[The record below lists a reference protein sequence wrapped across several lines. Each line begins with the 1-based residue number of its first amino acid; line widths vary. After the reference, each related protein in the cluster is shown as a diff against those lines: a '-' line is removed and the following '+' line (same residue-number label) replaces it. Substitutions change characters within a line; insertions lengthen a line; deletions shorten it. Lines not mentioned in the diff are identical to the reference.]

1 MIDNLQLGLSVAFT
15 IKNLAWCFLGT
26 VIGTVVGVLPGLGPF
41 AAISILLPI
50 TFYMDPI
57 SGIILLS
64 GIYYGTQY
72 GGSITSILLN
82 LPGESSSVVTTLD
95 GYQMARQ
102 GRAGAAL
109 SISAIGSFFAGCLA
123 TIIVAWLAVPLST
136 VAFKFGPAEYA
147 SLMVL
152 GLIASA
158 VLSTGSIVKAIG
170 MVLIGILLGTV
181 GIDINSGV
189 ERFTFGSPNLYN
201 GISFVVIAMAVFGL
215 SEVVYNILHP
225 SKDSV
230 LHTDVNSLYPT
241 KEEMKSAI
249 PAILRGTAIGSFLGV
264 LPGAGAV
271 MSSFASYA
279 VEKKLAKDPSRF
291 GKGAIEGVAS
301 PESANNAG
309 AQVSFVPMLSL
320 GLPTT
325 PVMALMLAVLMIHN
339 IQPGPN
345 VISSNPELF
354 WGLVVSML
362 IGNFFLIILNLPLV
376 GLWVNILKVPKKIL
390 YPTIVAI
397 CITGAYYISNSWF
410 NVWLLI
416 PFTVLGYFLKR
427 WDCNAAPLAMGLVV
441 GEGLEEYM
449 RRALIIS
456 EGSWTTFIDKPI
468 SLALLTA
475 SVIIIFLSLRTAKV
489 ARLKH

>member
-1 MIDNLQLGLSVAFT
+1 MIENIQLGLSIALT
-15 IKNLAWCFLGT
+15 LKNIAWCFLGT
-26 VIGTVVGVLPGLGPF
+26 VIGTIVGVLPGLGPF

-95 GYQMARQ
+95 GYQMAKQ

-109 SISAIGSFFAGCLA
+109 SVSAIGSFFAGCLA
-123 TIIVAWLAVPLST
+123 TLIIAWLAVPLST
-136 VAFKFGPAEYA
+136 LAFKFGPSEYTA
-147 SLMVL
+147 LMVL

-158 VLSTGSIVKAIG
+158 VLSTGSIVKSIG
-170 MVLIGILLGTV
+170 MVLVGVLVGTV
-181 GIDINSGV
+181 GVDINSGV
-189 ERFTFGSPNLYN
+189 ERFTFGNPNLYN
-201 GISFVVIAMAVFGL
+201 GISFVVVAMAVFGL
-215 SEVVYNILHP
+215 SEVVYNIIHP
-225 SKDSV
+225 SKDVV
-230 LHTDVNSLYPT
+230 LNTNIKGLYPT
-241 KEEMKSAI
+241 KEEMSAAM
-249 PAILRGTAIGSFLGV
+249 PAMLRGTLIGSVLGV

-271 MSSFASYA
+271 MSSFASYF
-279 VEKKLAKDPSRF
+279 VEKKVSKDPSRF
-291 GKGAIEGVAS
+291 GKGAIEGVAA

-309 AQVSFVPMLSL
+309 AQVSFIPMLSL

-345 VISSNPELF
+345 VISSNPSLF

-362 IGNFFLIILNLPLV
+362 LGNFFLLILNLPLV
-376 GLWVNILKVPKKIL
+376 GLWVNILKIPKRIL
-390 YPTIVAI
+390 YPLIIVI
-397 CITGAYYISNSWF
+397 CITGAYFISNNWF

-416 PFTVLGYFLKR
+416 PFTILGYFLKR
-427 WDCNAAPLAMGLVV
+427 WDCNAAPLAMGMVV

-456 EGSWTTFIDKPI
+456 EGSWLTFIDKPI
-468 SLALLTA
+468 SLALLA
-475 SVIIIFLSLRTAKV
+475 VSVIIIVLSLRTAKV

>member
-1 MIDNLQLGLSVAFT
+1 MIENIQLGLSVAFT
-15 IKNLAWCFLGT
+15 LINLAWCFLGT
-26 VIGTVVGVLPGLGPF
+26 VIGTIVGVLPGLGPF

-95 GYQMARQ
+95 GYQMSRQ
-102 GRAGAAL
+102 GRSGAAL

-123 TIIVAWLAVPLST
+123 TLIVAWLAVPLSSL
-136 VAFKFGPAEYA
+136 AFKFGPSEYA

-158 VLSTGSIVKAIG
+158 VLSTGSIVNSIG
-170 MVLIGILLGTV
+170 MVLVGMLISTV
-181 GIDINSGV
+181 GVDINSGV
-189 ERFTFGSPNLYN
+189 ERFTFGTPNLYN
-201 GISFVVIAMAVFGL
+201 GISFIVIAMAVFGL

-225 SKDSV
+225 SKEAT
-230 LHTDVNSLYPT
+230 LHTDIKDLYPT
-241 KEEMKSAI
+241 KQEMKEAM
-249 PAILRGTAIGSFLGV
+249 PAILRGTVIGSVLGV

-271 MSSFASYA
+271 MSSFASYV
-279 VEKKLAKDPSRF
+279 VEKKVSKNPDKF
-291 GKGAIEGVAS
+291 GKGAIEGVAA

-309 AQVSFVPMLSL
+309 AQVSFIPMLSL

-325 PVMALMLAVLMIHN
+325 PVMALMLAVLMIHD

-345 VISSNPELF
+345 VISANPELF

-376 GLWVNILKVPKKIL
+376 GLWVNILKIPKKVL
-390 YPTIVAI
+390 YPVIIAV
-397 CITGAYYISNSWF
+397 CITGAYFISNSWF

-468 SLALLTA
+468 SLALLVVSA
-475 SVIIIFLSLRTAKV
+475 IIIFLSLRTAKV